1 MPVND
6 MWTKLLAPLHGLVLD
21 HLEFADVLHLHM
33 MTNSAKPYFAR
44 IVMKK
49 LLEELSMGGFYEPLI
64 QCGVVSIQ
72 VLQDEG
78 LISNDELENRI
89 GMGFVHVRKLRRRL
103 RACLTP
109 ATHQSLILHQRR
121 RLPRSLP
128 PRRSPRPSRA
138 RPRAPKGRSQATSAT
153 TPSRR
158 AASGGTK
165 VPPPLPRQGARY
177 RGNSINLKGFFIKMH
192 KTTTST

>member
-1 MPVND
+1 
-6 MWTKLLAPLHGLVLD
+6 
-21 HLEFADVLHLHM
+21 
-33 MTNSAKPYFAR
+33 
-44 IVMKK
+44 
-49 LLEELSMGGFYEPLI
+49 
-64 QCGVVSIQ
+64 VSIQ

-138 RPRAPKGRSQATSAT
+138 RPRAPKGRSQTTSAT
-153 TPSRR
+153 TPPRR

-165 VPPPLPRQGARY
+165 VPPPFPDKALVTEETQLILKDLLRCIKPRQAPRQ
-177 RGNSINLKGFFIKMH
+177 L
-192 KTTTST
+192 